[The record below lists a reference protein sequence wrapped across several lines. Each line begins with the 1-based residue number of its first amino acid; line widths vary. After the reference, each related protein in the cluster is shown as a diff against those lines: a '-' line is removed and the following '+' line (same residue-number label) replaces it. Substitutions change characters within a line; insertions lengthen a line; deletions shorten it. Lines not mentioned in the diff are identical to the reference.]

1 MPFRLHAVYLVHA
14 WFTSVR
20 GSCGRHCFFSGSF
33 NSAYLQCLGLPH
45 HAEYALTSDGS
56 VQWHASRESRAIVR
70 RAMHKSI
77 VAAERISD
85 VGLTKEELQRYSR
98 HLIMP
103 EVTAEGQKRL
113 KAARVLCIGA
123 GGLGSPAA
131 LYLAAAGVG
140 KLGLVDF
147 DRVDLTNLQRQIL
160 HGTKD
165 VGRSKLASA
174 RDRLHDINPDIE
186 VELHDCRFSSENA
199 EQIVADY
206 DVIVDGSDNFATRY
220 LSNDVCVF
228 AGKPN
233 LYGSVFRFE
242 GQTTVFA
249 PLLGGPCYRC
259 LFPEPPP
266 PESVPNCAQA
276 GVLGVL
282 PGIIGMLQAIEAIK
296 LIVGI
301 GEPMVGRLL
310 HFDALK
316 VTFRELRLRRDPQC
330 PVCGE
335 NPTIFA
341 PIDYDQFCGALDD
354 ASIPGISVQ
363 QLKDK
368 MDASN
373 TFELIDVREPFE
385 FEIARINGAK
395 LIPLGEIPERADE
408 LDREQMLIVHCH
420 SGRRSAEAVRLLK
433 QRGFDNVYNLEGG
446 IDAWS
451 DFIDPT
457 VPKY

>member
-1 MPFRLHAVYLVHA
+1 MRRAETRA
-14 WFTSVR
+14 SV
-20 GSCGRHCFFSGSF
+20 
-33 NSAYLQCLGLPH
+33 P
-45 HAEYALTSDGS
+45 
-56 VQWHASRESRAIVR
+56 

-77 VAAERISD
+77 VAEERISD

-282 PGIIGMLQAIEAIK
+282 PGIIGMLQAIETIK

-301 GEPMVGRLL
+301 GEPLIGRLL

-316 VTFRELRLRRDPQC
+316 VKFRELNLRRDAQC

-335 NPTIFA
+335 DPTIFS
-341 PIDYDQFCGALDD
+341 PIDYDQFCGVREDET
-354 ASIPGISVQ
+354 IPAMSAHE
-363 QLKDK
+363 LKRK
-368 MDASN
+368 MDAREA
-373 TFELIDVREPFE
+373 FELIDVREPFE
-385 FEIARINGAK
+385 YEIARIDGAK
-395 LIPLGEIPERADE
+395 LIPLGEIAERADE
-408 LDREQMLIVHCH
+408 LQREQLMVIHCH
-420 SGRRSAEAVRLLK
+420 SGGRSAEAVRMLQ
-433 QRGFDNVYNLEGG
+433 QRGFTNVYNLKGG

-451 DFIDPT
+451 DEIDPS

>member
-1 MPFRLHAVYLVHA
+1 
-14 WFTSVR
+14 
-20 GSCGRHCFFSGSF
+20 
-33 NSAYLQCLGLPH
+33 
-45 HAEYALTSDGS
+45 
-56 VQWHASRESRAIVR
+56 
-70 RAMHKSI
+70 MHKSI
-77 VAAERISD
+77 ISDDRISGVRLSD
-85 VGLTKEELQRYSR
+85 EETTRYSR

-103 EVTAEGQKRL
+103 EVTPSGQRRL

-140 KLGLVDF
+140 TIGVVDF
-147 DRVDLTNLQRQIL
+147 DDVDLSNLQRQIL

-165 VGRSKLASA
+165 VGRDKLESA
-174 RDRLHDINPDIE
+174 RDRLRDINPKIDIE
-186 VELHDCRFSSENA
+186 LHKCRFSSENA
-199 EQIVADY
+199 PQLVGQY
-206 DVIVDGSDNFATRY
+206 DVVVDGSDNFPTRY

-228 AGKPN
+228 ARKPN
-233 LYGSVFRFE
+233 VYGSVFRFE

-249 PLLGGPCYRC
+249 PHLGGPCYRC

-266 PESVPNCAQA
+266 PDSVPNCAEA

-301 GEPMVGRLL
+301 GEPLVGRLL

-316 VTFRELRLRRDPQC
+316 IKFRELNLRRDPEC

-335 NPTIFA
+335 NPTIFS
-341 PIDYDQFCGALDD
+341 PIDYEQFCGVRRDD
-354 ASIPGISVQ
+354 EAIPAMSAQ
-363 QLKDK
+363 ELKRK
-368 MDASN
+368 MDAREP
-373 TFELIDVREPFE
+373 FELIDVRETFE
-385 FEIARINGAK
+385 YEIARIDGAK
-395 LIPLGEIPERADE
+395 LIPLREIAERADE
-408 LDREQMLIVHCH
+408 LQREGPIVIHCH
-420 SGRRSAEAVRLLK
+420 SGQRSAQAVRLLQ
-433 QRGFDNVYNLEGG
+433 QRGFANVYNLEGG

-451 DFIDPT
+451 DQVDPA